1 MKSLLKPL
9 PFRQAEKQIANA
21 GSYSEWAEAAQMHDE
36 ITGRKEWKK
45 EERSSLYDYQIIRTR
60 LQGLRR
66 CRLNGDDKG
75 LLFTL
80 NEGIH
85 GNMGG
90 MGSVALYTVAK
101 FGTKELINEY
111 IDEIVSAVSCRWH
124 WSGWSTMTTRKIK
137 PWRVRYCSS
146 STREISSEERSFSS
160 C

>member
-1 MKSLLKPL
+1 MHSLLKPQ
-9 PFRQAEKQIANA
+9 PIKQAEKQIARA
-21 GSYSEWAEAAQMHDE
+21 RTYTEWAEAAQMHDE

-45 EERSSLYDYQIIRTR
+45 EERSRLYDYQIIRTR
-60 LQGLRR
+60 LQRLRR

-111 IDEIVSAVSCRWH
+111 IDEIVSALLYLDQLDIPDI
-124 WSGWSTMTTRKIK
+124 TFEEKTRF
-137 PWRVRYCSS
+137 
-146 STREISSEERSFSS
+146 FSAAPAIVLAVPR
-160 C
+160 